1 MNNDPLANVLS
12 NINNAEKIGRKEVSV
27 WPISKMI
34 KIVLDIM
41 KVHKYIDSYEEIQD
55 GRGGQI
61 VVKLSG
67 KINKCSVIKPRL
79 PVSKEGYEK
88 FEKRHLPAKDFG
100 LIVVTTSQGIMTQS
114 EAKTKGIGGR
124 VIAYVY

>member
-12 NINNAEKIGRKEVSV
+12 NINNAEKIGRKEVV
-27 WPISKMI
+27 VKPISKI
-34 KIVLDIM
+34 AKTILDLM
-41 KVHKYIDSYEEIQD
+41 KTHKYIEGYEEVQD

-61 VVKLSG
+61 IVKLSG
-67 KINKCSVIKPRL
+67 KINKCAVIKPRL
-79 PVSKEGYEK
+79 PVDKEGYEK

-100 LIVVTTSQGIMTQS
+100 FIVVTTPNGIMTQN
-114 EAKTKGIGGR
+114 EAKKKGIGGR